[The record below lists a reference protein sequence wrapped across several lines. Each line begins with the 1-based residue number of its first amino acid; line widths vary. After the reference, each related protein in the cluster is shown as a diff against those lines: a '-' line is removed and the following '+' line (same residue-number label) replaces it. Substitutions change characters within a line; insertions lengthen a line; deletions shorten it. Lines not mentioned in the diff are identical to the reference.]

1 MVVTAVAVA
10 VVVGV
15 VVEEEEEEE
24 AMDAV
29 VAVVVIAVVDTE
41 AVVTGEGSR
50 MEATAAVTDIKEDAG
65 VIIRRLP
72 WTLYQ
77 QKGDCV

>member
-1 MVVTAVAVA
+1 MVVTAVAV
-10 VVVGV
+10 GV
-15 VVEEEEEEE
+15 VVEGEEE

-29 VAVVVIAVVDTE
+29 VVVVVIEVVDTE

-50 MEATAAVTDIKEDAG
+50 TEATVAVTDIKEDAA